1 MLRILDYFDES
12 LLFDESAVYFT
23 MKQLL
28 QREKKMSCLEM
39 DCRPFRNHHENET
52 FRAKSNWSYFLLSDK
67 AAYFEMEKQGKVIL
81 TLSSEL
87 HFFECLI
94 EVYPFHM
101 MQKLTGNFDH

>member
-1 MLRILDYFDES
+1 MLRVLDYFDEN
-12 LLFDESAVYFT
+12 LIFDESAVYFT

-39 DCRPFRNHHENET
+39 ECRPFRNHHENET

-67 AAYFEMEKQGKVIL
+67 AAYFDMEKQGIVIL

-87 HFFECLI
+87 YFF
-94 EVYPFHM
+94 
-101 MQKLTGNFDH
+101 